1 MVELVR
7 AITRPII
14 TVTFSLSWI
23 GTTIYLIISELGI
36 TIPYVLFTVL
46 TWGVVVWWYG
56 DRTYFHR
63 HQSPIDI
70 LTGKKS

>member
-1 MVELVR
+1 MVELIR

-14 TVTFSLSWI
+14 TIVFSLSWI
-23 GTTIYLIISELGI
+23 GTTIYLIVSDLGI
-36 TIPYVLFTVL
+36 KTPYVLFTVL

-63 HQSPIDI
+63 HSSPLDVVN
-70 LTGKKS
+70 